1 MVTHHS
7 EISNELN
14 NQAKDIYIRTQ
25 IVYLI
30 RALNTSINSVKIYAL
45 NIPNNISIITITQSN
60 LNQATS

>member
-45 NIPNNISIITITQSN
+45 IYQTI
-60 LNQATS
+60 LAL